1 MYWIDWIRG
10 WLAPALDW
18 FEAHPGIASWLQAVG
33 SIGAIVFRLSVRP
46 GRRARSHEDIDRIR
60 KPQGLSMI
68 VQPEFISG

>member
-46 GRRARSHEDIDRIR
+46 
-60 KPQGLSMI
+60 LSGA
-68 VQPEFISG
+68 SGKITRGY